1 MKLLLKRQ
9 AYSMRITS
17 SSLSLSADELRAG
30 REEMTRARLG

>member
-17 SSLSLSADELRAG
+17 SLSLSADELRAG
-30 REEMTRARLG
+30 REELTRARLG